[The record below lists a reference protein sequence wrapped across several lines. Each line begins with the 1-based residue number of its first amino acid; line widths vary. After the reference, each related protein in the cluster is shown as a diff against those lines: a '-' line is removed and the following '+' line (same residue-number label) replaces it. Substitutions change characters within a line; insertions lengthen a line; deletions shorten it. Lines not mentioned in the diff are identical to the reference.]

1 MPVLSCTAACRC
13 LPTALSCGLHD
24 GSVIDSQQYHHA
36 LKAWRQGGS
45 HLHRRQLLSSEALE
59 AIDTLDM
66 TEAID
71 MVEQLD
77 AYPRDSS
84 TVHKYLQ
91 DALKSGPQEVP
102 VWFVVVTDPR

>member
-1 MPVLSCTAACRC
+1 
-13 LPTALSCGLHD
+13 
-24 GSVIDSQQYHHA
+24 
-36 LKAWRQGGS
+36 
-45 HLHRRQLLSSEALE
+45 
-59 AIDTLDM
+59 M
-66 TEAID
+66 TDAID

-91 DALKSGPQEVP
+91 DALKSGSQEVP